1 MKHGL
6 LITFFL
12 LSIFKCVYAQETDP
26 KKTKFGLKLGVNVNH
41 GGDGQDLNDSNL
53 FGGFFVERTISDE
66 FDIQAELLYTRAYG
80 VSIIK
85 LPILIKYNFSKKIG
99 AYFGG
104 EFNYIPNDRGGA
116 VTSIDK
122 PFGIGANFGVQYNIN
137 KKWFLDARYS
147 FGYSNQI
154 RVFNNLIR
162 SMQSYSLNV
171 GYKF

>member
-26 KKTKFGLKLGVNVNH
+26 KKTKFGLKLGTIVSY
-41 GGDGQDLNDSNL
+41 GRDGQDLNDSNL

-80 VSIIK
+80 VSIIE
-85 LPILIKYNFSKKIG
+85 LPILLKYNFSKKIG

-104 EFNYIPNDRGGA
+104 EFNYIPNDRNA
-116 VTSIDK
+116 VTFIEK

-137 KKWFLDARYS
+137 KNWFLDARYS
-147 FGYSNQI
+147 YGYSNQI
-154 RVFNNLIR
+154 RVFNYLTG
-162 SMQSYSLNV
+162 SKQSYSLNV